1 MPQDLRLVL
10 KISSNHTHH
19 RYGSD
24 KSGCLNS
31 NTKTI
36 VIQYASNAFLKE
48 KVLYS
53 NRNIKTVKSVSLI
66 PSFFGGWGDEVG
78 SGGNKN
84 KKSSK
89 KISK

>member
-1 MPQDLRLVL
+1 ML
-10 KISSNHTHH
+10 KISSNYIHH

-31 NTKTI
+31 NTKTV
-36 VIQYASNAFLKE
+36 VIQYTSNAFLKE

-53 NRNIKTVKSVSLI
+53 NRNIKTVKSISLI
-66 PSFFGGWGDEVG
+66 LSFVFWGG
-78 SGGNKN
+78 GGAGGGAKN